1 MPAPPDDRTP
11 NPGGRWAG
19 GPRRLI
25 ALLAIAVIAVGLV
38 VADLVRRDDQPVR
51 RVAPDAARAVT
62 GEPLEYVALGDS
74 LSRGVQPGDGG
85 PTVTD
90 EGYPRQLAARL
101 RARQRVTLV
110 EAGCGGA
117 TTATMIDGGP
127 CGPDAP
133 VPYLNRDRAS
143 SQLRWAVRHVRDR
156 ADRPTL
162 VTLDIGGN
170 DLQRCV
176 TPDAARLRDCLDR
189 LRPQLERR
197 WRRIARELAA
207 VAGPQTVL
215 AVSTTYDPFV
225 ALVRTGTAVRP
236 AVRAMHR
243 TLTRTLNPRMAR
255 IFRREGWLV
264 ADLARAMAAGDPV
277 RGPSSRPVRA
287 VCDLTWMCARGDVHL
302 NTDGYALAARRFDR
316 ATRRSL
322 AALDVR

>member
-1 MPAPPDDRTP
+1 MSEQPDDRAAT
-11 NPGGRWAG
+11 PGGRWAG
-19 GPRRLI
+19 GPRRLL
-25 ALLAIAVIAVGLV
+25 ALLVIAVVAVGLV
-38 VADLVRRDDQPVR
+38 VADLVTRGDDSSQPIAR
-51 RVAPDAARAVT
+51 GDAQRIT
-62 GEPLEYVALGDS
+62 GEPLEYLALGDS
-74 LSRGVQPGDGG
+74 LSRGVQPGDAGNQ
-85 PTVTD
+85 VTD

-101 RARQRVTLV
+101 RSRQRVALI

-117 TTATMIDGGP
+117 TTSSMIDGGR
-127 CGPDAP
+127 CAPDAP
-133 VPYLNRDRAS
+133 VPYLNQGRS
-143 SQLRWAVRHVRDR
+143 TSQLTWAIRHVRDR
-156 ADRPTL
+156 TDRPTL

-176 TPDAARLRDCLDR
+176 SPDVARLRRCLTA
-189 LRPQLERR
+189 LRPAIERR
-197 WRRIARELAA
+197 WRLIARGLSA

-243 TLTRTLNPRMAR
+243 FVTGTLNPRMAR

-264 ADLARAMAAGDPV
+264 ADLARAMRAGD
-277 RGPSSRPVRA
+277 RLGGPSSRPVRA
-287 VCDLTWMCARGDVHL
+287 ICDLTWMCARADIHL
-302 NTDGYALAARRFDR
+302 NADGYALAARSFDR